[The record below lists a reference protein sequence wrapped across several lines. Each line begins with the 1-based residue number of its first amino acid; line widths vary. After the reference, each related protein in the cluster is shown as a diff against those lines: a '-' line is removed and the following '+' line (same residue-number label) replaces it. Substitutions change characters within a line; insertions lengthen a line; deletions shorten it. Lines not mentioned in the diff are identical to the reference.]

1 MKFKKGDKCRILR
14 SDTGMQH
21 KDKCGQIVTIIGPPK
36 LGFSPELEYPTSA
49 GYGLI
54 MESRLELVEA
64 AKQKTTEYK
73 REGLVNMRKKEE
85 LQKMRVDSLHKNKR

>member
-1 MKFKKGDKCRILR
+1 MKFRKGDKCRILR
-14 SDTGMQH
+14 SDTGIQH
-21 KDKCGQIVTIIGPPK
+21 KDKCGEIVTIIGPPK

-64 AKQKTTEYK
+64 ADVQAKASAPMTEPRKETDERTT
-73 REGLVNMRKKEE
+73 
-85 LQKMRVDSLHKNKR
+85 